1 MTKPELWD
9 QVEADLYQAL
19 HLRPDASMAEVQ
31 RSWHRRARTTHPDSG
46 GDDATFRTVHVAYLV
61 LGDPELRSR
70 YDAARRPAPP
80 DPPVVVTPPADPD
93 LRVPPAPVD
102 SRLIVGLVLILL
114 GSVALSYVWPGFTII
129 IGCAVGGF
137 VLTRYVRH
145 WRRRTPT
152 R

>member
-9 QVEADLYQAL
+9 QVDADLYQAL
-19 HLRPDASMAEVQ
+19 HLSLDASMSDVQ

-46 GDDATFRTVHVAYLV
+46 GDEATFRTVHVAYLV
-61 LGDPELRSR
+61 LSDPDLRSR
-70 YDAARRPAPP
+70 YDATRRSAPNDPRVIAPP
-80 DPPVVVTPPADPD
+80 LTDPD
-93 LRVPPAPVD
+93 LRVAAAPVN
-102 SRLIVGLVLILL
+102 SRLIVGLALILL
-114 GSVALSYVWPGFTII
+114 GSVVLSYAWPGFTII

-137 VLTRYVRH
+137 VLTRYVLH